1 MAKLELKYDILL
13 KMKENLS
20 MTPDKLEGNRKAN
33 EIAILE
39 LKEDGLVSTIG
50 CEFGGIILFSLTE
63 RGLIKQ
69 KKLLEELSESKAKK
83 FGKWFNKTLKLLKGH
98 IIEIIIGVVVTVLG
112 TLVLTYIQN

>member
-1 MAKLELKYDILL
+1 MNKLELKNEILL

-20 MTPDKLEGNRKAN
+20 MTLDKLEGNHKAN

-39 LKEDGLVSTIG
+39 LKEEGLVSTIG

-69 KKLLEELSESKAKK
+69 KKLLEELSESKVKK
-83 FGKWFNKTLKLLKGH
+83 FGKWFNKTLNLLKGH
-98 IIEIIIGVVVTVLG
+98 IIEILIRTVLG
-112 TLVLTYIQN
+112 H

>member
-1 MAKLELKYDILL
+1 MNKLELKNEILL

-20 MTPDKLEGNRKAN
+20 MTLDKLEGNHKAN

-39 LKEDGLVSTIG
+39 LKEEGLVSTIG

-69 KKLLEELSESKAKK
+69 KKLVEELSESKVKK
-83 FGKWFNKTLKLLKGH
+83 FGKWFNKTLKLLKGY
-98 IIEIIIGVVVTVLG
+98 IIEIIIGLVVTVLG